1 MKLAYLVNQYPKIS
15 HTFIRREI
23 AAVERLGIEVER
35 ISIRKTKEVLD
46 DRADQAEREL
56 THSVLGSPWVSLL
69 WRVIWFSLFRPWRTG
84 ARRKVGVR
92 RGETL

>member
-35 ISIRKTKEVLD
+35 ISIRKTKEILN
-46 DRADQAEREL
+46 DRADQVEREL
-56 THSVLGSPWVSLL
+56 THSVLGSPWVSLTL
-69 WRVIWFSLFRPWRTG
+69 ARHLVLHLSSMETG
-84 ARRKVGVR
+84 TRRKVGVR
-92 RGETL
+92 RRETL